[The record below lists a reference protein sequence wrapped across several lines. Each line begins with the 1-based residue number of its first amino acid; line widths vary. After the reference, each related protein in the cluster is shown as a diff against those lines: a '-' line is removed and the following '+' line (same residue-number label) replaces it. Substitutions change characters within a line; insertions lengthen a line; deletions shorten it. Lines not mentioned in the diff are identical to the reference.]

1 MTLLSNAAMYHKTW
15 ATFVDDAISKHHQS
29 TNDGSAGNS
38 RDGIVGSGRIDLQ
51 DVMRVEEI
59 LARIERA
66 EGGWIDYER
75 TPDGDDGADVD
86 ASSLASGSLPRSSGR
101 KALDTLPPMFQ
112 NPGPSFLAS
121 MYNPAPVIAYS
132 GKDGPQPNDVKASRS
147 GAKERS
153 CAEDKYLPV
162 VRDSF
167 AVSGSMGDYNGLGG
181 VYAAKED
188 QLCSSQMAVGSG
200 DGTAS
205 EHEGRRRCLESR
217 PGGPET
223 KTEQQPIGR
232 DDLSELMESLH
243 LDGTESGLSTPPPVR
258 GQLEEQGDDLHR
270 GAQQPAGA
278 QALEGPASATSSSD
292 PLDRKISVAS
302 AYENEEMFA
311 VSQKHTKGGS
321 NGGGEQVVCPLE
333 QEEEEKGV
341 VRCVA
346 ASSSGATPLRP
357 DLFSEDVLMS
367 ELSACPDATR
377 IEGEETA
384 HGETTGAE
392 GDKKEEEQSPLFASS
407 EDKSSMI
414 GGVTAVHASPRGVGK
429 SGEEDHLR
437 GAVLSVQRSGVEV
450 GVTVLEGSG
459 YGDSGSGS
467 SRTDLSG
474 EFVAAATAAALV
486 EEDDDVLGAV
496 DGAVD
501 DSQCALVP
509 TPLAGSSSSSSSSA
523 PVNDGAAAAARAI
536 PSGAEC
542 CHRSPLQLEFERK
555 VSAAGN
561 GRNGDALSGERKVGA
576 DDGDLSDGDRIRFV
590 GSTLNAPDK
599 LLSLLSSPVGN
610 DPTPASVS
618 APAAGLNGGR
628 PSPHHEPSSQGDAR
642 LERRAQAGDKAR
654 VDEQAESPEILRL
667 GPASPARER
676 MICHERRPSFDRGF
690 SGVRDVGGV
699 LHGGG
704 VPGNN
709 GASFTLAR
717 SPASTRGVRRDQR
730 LRSMLSPD
738 TEGVGFLDG
747 TGGVS
752 SLSPFV
758 LAGSF
763 DVADMGDAGYGSG
776 NGGGWALPSGGG
788 DGDCDLS
795 PVRSATSET
804 TDDVPSPPQ
813 GLGTPSSVFPRSGED
828 MSEDGDTTLTPEV
841 ETRLS
846 SSRSPFVVSAGS
858 RLEEE
863 EGGDPGCGNVDA
875 STREGRSTRKQADS
889 GGFMPP
895 PPPRHPSFSPRRTTS
910 KHRER
915 ALSFSRKTHEE
926 RCATQS
932 SAADT
937 RVVPLRTALGD
948 RTNAAP
954 RGRCDGR
961 SDEEESLPVSTRD
974 GGRCDGGGGV
984 RRCGVAE
991 YSEQASIDSFSE
1003 SEPGRSKPGV
1013 SATEAG
1019 ADEDMTDG
1027 SSLAEGTPRRRGAG
1041 ARDCYLGGFYPPL
1054 QVANLAS
1061 KAREGLTLSTL
1072 QESTLQWMLW
1082 RERGEKGG
1090 RSAVAAGASVSDDDD
1105 DDDDAIDIKGGLLG
1119 HLSSEEA
1126 SACLHALVRAGV
1138 TFNDGDGS
1146 RGMVGRARRTHNGTG
1161 LPCGSTL
1168 ILAPTKE
1175 AAWRWSDRL
1184 ESGSGGLSVLSYVMP
1199 LRERRR
1205 LSAKQV
1211 AAFDVVVTTYDVLK
1225 AKEVPRGVEAKE
1237 ATSPRS
1243 WALPGSTQWRTRN
1256 GKEAGQKRSSSSASM
1271 TDHMVSLLHG
1281 VWWDRVVAD
1290 GAQIL
1295 ATQRSARAVAALTL
1309 AGTARWCLVDCE
1321 SMSIVEDASDRMRAW
1336 IGREKEDNFLEEC
1349 LAAFLRVPA
1358 AVPLVDVAESLFF
1371 RSRPRH
1377 IAPLYPRAPGAADN
1391 SLSLTEGDDSS
1402 GCSLRHRRRSS
1413 RGANTRR
1420 GGGMCVK
1427 KRGSGR
1433 EGRPSEEG
1441 KRLSTMEQVGDGG
1454 RGWGALP
1461 IDGGRSQGTSH
1472 AKSRGIGG
1480 RREGSPEN
1488 VERGHGG
1495 GGIRRGED
1503 DRGGAA
1509 SGRQFSRGGIT
1520 YVPSRLRLR
1529 RARGETGPMQVDQK

>member
-1 MTLLSNAAMYHKTW
+1 MYNKTW
-15 ATFVDDAISKHHQS
+15 AAFVDGAISKHHQKTS
-29 TNDGSAGNS
+29 DGVAGNRS
-38 RDGIVGSGRIDLQ
+38 DGRVGSGRIDLQ
-51 DVMRVEEI
+51 DVIRVEEI

-66 EGGWIDYER
+66 EGGWIDCER
-75 TPDGDDGADVD
+75 RPDGDAGTDADVI
-86 ASSLASGSLPRSSGR
+86 SLASGSLLRSSGR

-121 MYNPAPVIAYS
+121 MYNTAPVQAIS
-132 GKDGPQPNDVKASRS
+132 GKDRPLPNDVKASRS

-153 CAEDKYLPV
+153 YSEDKSLPV
-162 VRDSF
+162 VGGVCP
-167 AVSGSMGDYNGLGG
+167 VSGSRSENNGVGG
-181 VYAAKED
+181 VGAAED
-188 QLCSSQMAVGSG
+188 NQLCSSQTAVGRG
-200 DGTAS
+200 DGAAS
-205 EHEGRRRCLESR
+205 EYKGRRQCLESR

-223 KTEQQPIGR
+223 KTEQRPIGR
-232 DDLSELMESLH
+232 DDLLELMESLR
-243 LDGTESGLSTPPPVR
+243 LDGTETGLSTPPPVR
-258 GQLEEQGDDLHR
+258 GRSDEPGHDLHR
-270 GAQQPAGA
+270 EAQQPAGA
-278 QALEGPASATSSSD
+278 EAPDGTASATSSCHHLFGKNLS
-292 PLDRKISVAS
+292 PAA
-302 AYENEEMFA
+302 AYEDEEMFA
-311 VSQKHTKGGS
+311 VSQKHTQDGS

-333 QEEEEKGV
+333 QEEQEKGV
-341 VRCVA
+341 ARCVA
-346 ASSSGATPLRP
+346 ASSSGTTPQRP
-357 DLFSEDVLMS
+357 DLFPEDVLMS
-367 ELSACPDATR
+367 ELSACLDATR

-384 HGETTGAE
+384 HGGTTGAE
-392 GDKKEEEQSPLFASS
+392 EGEEEEEQSSLYASP

-414 GGVTAVHASPRGVGK
+414 GGVTVVHASPRGVGK
-429 SGEEDHLR
+429 SGASFSGDEEEHLR
-437 GAVLSVQRSGVEV
+437 GGVLSVERSGGKV

-467 SRTDLSG
+467 SRTDVSG
-474 EFVAAATAAALV
+474 EVVAAALV

-496 DGAVD
+496 D

-509 TPLAGSSSSSSSSA
+509 TPLSGSSSSSSSTSSTA
-523 PVNDGAAAAARAI
+523 PVYDDAAAATRVI
-536 PSGAEC
+536 PSGVEGC
-542 CHRSPLQLEFERK
+542 RRSPLQLEFQRK

-561 GRNGDALSGERKVGA
+561 GRNGDAFSGEKKAGA
-576 DDGDLSDGDRIRFV
+576 DDDDLRGGDRRRFV
-590 GSTLNAPDK
+590 GSTLHAPDK
-599 LLSLLSSPVGN
+599 LLGLLSSPVGN

-618 APAAGLNGGR
+618 APAAGLTKQR

-642 LERRAQAGDKAR
+642 LERRVQAGDTAR

-667 GPASPARER
+667 GPAPPDRER
-676 MICHERRPSFDRGF
+676 MIRHEQRPSFDRG
-690 SGVRDVGGV
+690 SWEARDVGGDPN
-699 LHGGG
+699 GGG
-704 VPGNN
+704 VAGNTR
-709 GASFTLAR
+709 ASFTLGR
-717 SPASTRGVRRDQR
+717 SPGGASTRGAPRDR
-730 LRSMLSPD
+730 PLGSILSPD
-738 TEGVGFLDG
+738 TGGVGLLDG

-763 DVADMGDAGYGSG
+763 DDADMGDAGYGSDS
-776 NGGGWALPSGGG
+776 GGGWALPPGGG
-788 DGDCDLS
+788 DGDCGLS

-813 GLGTPSSVFPRSGED
+813 GSGTPSSALPRSGED
-828 MSEDGDTTLTPEV
+828 KSEDGDMTLTPEV
-841 ETRLS
+841 APRLS
-846 SSRSPFVVSAGS
+846 STESPFLVGACS
-858 RLEEE
+858 RLEKD
-863 EGGDPGCGNVDA
+863 EGGDPGCENVDIQ
-875 STREGRSTRKQADS
+875 EGRSTHKQADAGS
-889 GGFMPP
+889 LMPP
-895 PPPRHPSFSPRRTTS
+895 PPPRHPSFSPRCTTL
-910 KHRER
+910 KCRER
-915 ALSFSRKTHEE
+915 AFSRKTPDQ
-926 RCATQS
+926 RRATQS
-932 SAADT
+932 SPADT
-937 RVVPLRTALGD
+937 RVVPFLTALGD
-948 RTNAAP
+948 RTNAPP
-954 RGRCDGR
+954 RGRCEGR
-961 SDEEESLPVSTRD
+961 SDEEESPPVSTRD
-974 GGRCDGGGGV
+974 GGRYDGGGSGARGCGGG

-1003 SEPGRSKPGV
+1003 SDPERSKPGV
-1013 SATEAG
+1013 SAKEAG
-1019 ADEDMTDG
+1019 DDEDMTDG
-1027 SSLAEGTPRRRGAG
+1027 SSLAEGTPRWRGAG
-1041 ARDCYLGGFYPPL
+1041 VRDCSLGGFYPPL
-1054 QVANLAS
+1054 QQVANLAN

-1090 RSAVAAGASVSDDDD
+1090 RSAAAAEASVSDDDD
-1105 DDDDAIDIKGGLLG
+1105 DDATDIKGGLLG

-1146 RGMVGRARRTHNGTG
+1146 GRKVGSRARRTHTGTG
-1161 LPCGSTL
+1161 LPCGPTL

-1256 GKEAGQKRSSSSASM
+1256 SKEAGQKRSSSVASK

-1295 ATQRSARAVAALTL
+1295 ATQRSARAVAALAL
-1309 AGTARWCLVDCE
+1309 MGTARWCLVDCE
-1321 SMSIVEDASDRMRAW
+1321 SMSIVENASDRMR
-1336 IGREKEDNFLEEC
+1336 C

-1358 AVPLVDVAESLFF
+1358 AVPLVEVAESLFF

-1402 GCSLRHRRRSS
+1402 GCSLRHRRRSL
-1413 RGANTRR
+1413 RGVNTRR
-1420 GGGMCVK
+1420 GGGGGGR
-1427 KRGSGR
+1427 KRGPGR
-1433 EGRPSEEG
+1433 EGRTPEEG

-1454 RGWGALP
+1454 GGWGALP
-1461 IDGGRSQGTSH
+1461 IDGGRSQRTSR
-1472 AKSRGIGG
+1472 AKTRGRGG
-1480 RREGSPEN
+1480 RREASPEN
-1488 VERGHGG
+1488 GERRHDHGG
-1495 GGIRRGED
+1495 DRRGED

-1509 SGRQFSRGGIT
+1509 SGRQFSRGDIT

>member
-1 MTLLSNAAMYHKTW
+1 MYNRTW
-15 ATFVDDAISKHHQS
+15 AAFVDGAISKHHQKTS
-29 TNDGSAGNS
+29 DGVAGNRS
-38 RDGIVGSGRIDLQ
+38 DGRVGSGRIDLQ

-75 TPDGDDGADVD
+75 RPDGDAGTDAD
-86 ASSLASGSLPRSSGR
+86 ASSLASGSLLRSSGR

-121 MYNPAPVIAYS
+121 MYNPAPVQAIR
-132 GKDGPQPNDVKASRS
+132 GKDRPLPNDGKASRS

-153 CAEDKYLPV
+153 YSEDKSLPV
-162 VRDSF
+162 VGGVCP
-167 AVSGSMGDYNGLGG
+167 VSGSRSENNGVGG
-181 VYAAKED
+181 VGAAEDD
-188 QLCSSQMAVGSG
+188 QLCSSQTAVGRG
-200 DGTAS
+200 DGAAS
-205 EHEGRRRCLESR
+205 EYEGRRQCLESR

-223 KTEQQPIGR
+223 KTEQRSI
-232 DDLSELMESLH
+232 DLSELMESLR
-243 LDGTESGLSTPPPVR
+243 LDGTETGLSTPPHVR
-258 GQLEEQGDDLHR
+258 GQSEEPGHDFHR
-270 GAQQPAGA
+270 EAQQPAEA
-278 QALEGPASATSSSD
+278 EAPEGTASATSSSD
-292 PLDRKISVAS
+292 LFGRNLSPTA
-302 AYENEEMFA
+302 AYEDEEMFP
-311 VSQKHTKGGS
+311 VSQKHTQDGS

-333 QEEEEKGV
+333 QEEEEKGE
-341 VRCVA
+341 VRCVE
-346 ASSSGATPLRP
+346 ASSSGTTPLRP
-357 DLFSEDVLMS
+357 DLFPEDVLMS
-367 ELSACPDATR
+367 QLSACLDATR
-377 IEGEETA
+377 IEGEETVY
-384 HGETTGAE
+384 GGTTGAGE
-392 GDKKEEEQSPLFASS
+392 EEEEEEEEEQSPLYASP
-407 EDKSSMI
+407 EDKSRMI
-414 GGVTAVHASPRGVGK
+414 GGVTVVRASPRGVGK
-429 SGEEDHLR
+429 SGANFSGDEEERLR
-437 GAVLSVQRSGVEV
+437 GGVLSVERSGVKV

-467 SRTDLSG
+467 SRTDGSG
-474 EFVAAATAAALV
+474 EVVAAATAAALV

-496 DGAVD
+496 D

-509 TPLAGSSSSSSSSA
+509 TPLSGSSSSSSSSRGTA
-523 PVNDGAAAAARAI
+523 PVYDDAAAATRVM
-536 PSGAEC
+536 PSGAEGC
-542 CHRSPLQLEFERK
+542 RRSPLQLEFQRK

-561 GRNGDALSGERKVGA
+561 GRNGDAFSGEKKAGA
-576 DDGDLSDGDRIRFV
+576 DDDDLRDGDRSRFV
-590 GSTLNAPDK
+590 GSNLHAPDK
-599 LLSLLSSPVGN
+599 LLGLLSSPVGN

-618 APAAGLNGGR
+618 ASAAGLTKER

-642 LERRAQAGDKAR
+642 LERRVQAGDTAR

-667 GPASPARER
+667 GPASPDRER
-676 MICHERRPSFDRGF
+676 MIRHEQRPSLDRG
-690 SGVRDVGGV
+690 SWEARDVGGDP
-699 LHGGG
+699 HGGG
-704 VPGNN
+704 VAGNN
-709 GASFTLAR
+709 GASFTLGR
-717 SPASTRGVRRDQR
+717 SPGGASTRGSRQDQR
-730 LRSMLSPD
+730 LGSMLSPD

-747 TGGVS
+747 TDGVS

-763 DVADMGDAGYGSG
+763 DAADMGDAGYGSD
-776 NGGGWALPSGGG
+776 GGSGWALPPGGG
-788 DGDCDLS
+788 DGDCGLS

-813 GLGTPSSVFPRSGED
+813 GSGTPSSALPLSGED
-828 MSEDGDTTLTPEV
+828 KPEDEDTTLTPEV
-841 ETRLS
+841 APRLS
-846 SSRSPFVVSAGS
+846 SPESPIMVSAGS

-863 EGGDPGCGNVDA
+863 EGGDPGWGNVDI
-875 STREGRSTRKQADS
+875 EGGQNTHKQVDAGS
-889 GGFMPP
+889 LMPP
-895 PPPRHPSFSPRRTTS
+895 PPPRYPPFSPRCNTL
-910 KHRER
+910 KCRER
-915 ALSFSRKTHEE
+915 AFSRNTPDQ
-926 RCATQS
+926 RCSTQS

-948 RTNAAP
+948 RTNAPP

-961 SDEEESLPVSTRD
+961 SDEEDSPPVSTRD
-974 GGRCDGGGGV
+974 GGRYDGGSSGARGCGGG
-984 RRCGVAE
+984 RRRGVAE

-1003 SEPGRSKPGV
+1003 SDPERSKPGV
-1013 SATEAG
+1013 SAKEAG

-1041 ARDCYLGGFYPPL
+1041 ARDCSLGGFYPPL
-1054 QVANLAS
+1054 QQVANLAN

-1090 RSAVAAGASVSDDDD
+1090 RSATAAGASVSDD

-1119 HLSSEEA
+1119 HLPSEEA

-1146 RGMVGRARRTHNGTG
+1146 GREVGSRARRTHTGTG
-1161 LPCGSTL
+1161 LPCGPTL
-1168 ILAPTKE
+1168 VLAPTKD

-1225 AKEVPRGVEAKE
+1225 AKEVPRGVEARS

-1256 GKEAGQKRSSSSASM
+1256 DKEAGQKRSSSAASK

-1295 ATQRSARAVAALTL
+1295 ATQRSARAVAALAL
-1309 AGTARWCLVDCE
+1309 MGTTRWCLVDCE
-1321 SMSIVEDASDRMRAW
+1321 SMSVVEDASERMR
-1336 IGREKEDNFLEEC
+1336 C

-1358 AVPLVDVAESLFF
+1358 AVPLVEVAESLFY

-1413 RGANTRR
+1413 RGINTRR
-1420 GGGMCVK
+1420 GGRRCVE

-1441 KRLSTMEQVGDGG
+1441 KGLSTREEVGDGG
-1454 RGWGALP
+1454 GGWGALP
-1461 IDGGRSQGTSH
+1461 IDGGRSQRTSH
-1472 AKSRGIGG
+1472 AETRGRRG
-1480 RREGSPEN
+1480 RREASPEN
-1488 VERGHGG
+1488 GERRHDGG
-1495 GGIRRGED
+1495 GDRKGQD
-1503 DRGGAA
+1503 DRGA
-1509 SGRQFSRGGIT
+1509 GRQFSRGDVT